1 MSEIVI
7 YEDGRVKL
15 ETTVNKDTIWL
26 NISGGL
32 LQS

>member
-7 YEDGRVKL
+7 YEDERVNL

-26 NISGGL
+26 NQKQL
-32 LQS
+32 CELF